1 MKNTKQ
7 YAITYY
13 EKNKEAIQEY
23 QAEYRA
29 KKRAERGEMGEIIP
43 KVKKTEN
50 IKEYQ
55 LAYQKQYNRKK
66 RGNKNPVNYNAVYIE
81 EQRIK
86 LIQFV
91 KDNY

>member
-13 EKNKEAIQEY
+13 EKNKEMILEY
-23 QAEYRA
+23 QAQYRA
-29 KKRAERGEMGEIIP
+29 KKRAERGEIIP
-43 KVKKTEN
+43 KVKKTAN
-50 IKEYQ
+50 LKEYQ

-66 RGNKNPVNYNAVYIE
+66 RGNKNPVNDNAVYIE

>member
-13 EKNKEAIQEY
+13 ERNKEAIQEY
-23 QAEYRA
+23 QAKYRA
-29 KKRAERGEMGEIIP
+29 KKKAERGEIIP

-50 IKEYQ
+50 LKEYQ
-55 LAYQKQYNRKK
+55 LAYQKQYYRKK
-66 RGNKNPVNYNAVYIE
+66 RGNKNPINDNAVYIE